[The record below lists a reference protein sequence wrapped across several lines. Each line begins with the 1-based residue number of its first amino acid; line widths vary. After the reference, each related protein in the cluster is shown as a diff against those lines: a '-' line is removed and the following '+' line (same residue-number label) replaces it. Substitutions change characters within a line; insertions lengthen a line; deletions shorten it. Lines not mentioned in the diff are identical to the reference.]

1 MRFVISSCLLLA
13 ACCVL
18 FSLIGEIRHGE
29 VYFSI
34 SRLGHGVMVSRADS
48 PRGFWM
54 AVVFNLC
61 LGAWLSYISVAEMI
75 YTVRR
80 RRDRHEPAA

>member
-1 MRFVISSCLLLA
+1 MRFVISSCLLMA

-18 FSLIGEIRHGE
+18 FALVGAIRNGEA
-29 VYFSI
+29 YFSI
-34 SRLGHGVMVSRADS
+34 SRLGHGVMVSRAES

-61 LGAWLSYISVAEMI
+61 IAVWLSYISVAEII
-75 YTVRR
+75 YTVKR